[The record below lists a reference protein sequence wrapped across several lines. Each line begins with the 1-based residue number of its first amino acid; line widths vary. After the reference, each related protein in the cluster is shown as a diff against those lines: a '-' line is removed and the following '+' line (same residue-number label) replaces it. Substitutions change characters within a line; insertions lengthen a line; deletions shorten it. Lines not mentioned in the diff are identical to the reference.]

1 MSRAT
6 KKSSG
11 LMLVSL
17 VVLGLIAL
25 VIVGAVLWA
34 VPVWLWTFAF
44 GVVGGAVSAKVA
56 GRSADEAHNETSIRR
71 LRQR

>member
-6 KKSSG
+6 KKPSV
-11 LMLVSL
+11 LTLVSL

-25 VIVGAVLWA
+25 VIVSAVLWA

-44 GVVGGAVSAKVA
+44 GVVGGGV
-56 GRSADEAHNETSIRR
+56 GERR
-71 LRQR
+71 WAQRRRAA